1 MRADNSRHLTTAAR
15 QRAEQTRARAVR
27 ALRRL
32 DETGKSITF
41 EAVAAEAGVSRSWLY
56 SQQDIRAEIQALRT
70 RRQPSPAAPLT
81 PQRQRATEA
90 SLLRSLEA
98 TSQRMRHLEE
108 DNRQLRQALAE
119 ALGSARTAQTTGKD
133 EPTRPSGERP
143 LPAHHDA
150 VVLALGGGQQQGRVD
165 DTVHKTNTQVNP
177 LTGPTPEDNVGF
189 VRGEQR
195 LAGAGRDR
203 VQPHPRRRLPGL
215 GLPRQS
221 HHRHHPRPADQHPGS
236 AGPLRPPPPDA
247 PSAAL
252 AVGAGLVP
260 AVPGHPGTTPTGL
273 TRPPADRPNRN
284 RSGKAGQTGPAGTPT
299 PGVKIRTPS
308 QTRSN
313 FAWCIQDQ
321 PFIRP
326 QFDRQFV
333 SGHGLV

>member
-1 MRADNSRHLTTAAR
+1 MLAIHYPNAVWDE
-15 QRAEQTRARAVR
+15 AEQ
-27 ALRRL
+27 RL
-32 DETGKSITF
+32 ISD
-41 EAVAAEAGVSRSWLY
+41 
-56 SQQDIRAEIQALRT
+56 AEIAEVPFTAFTSRRTAEHISGRLIVRRVKRLNPTAKTATSAAGGDRQGELFALYRYHAVFTDSPLPLVQAEKT
-70 RRQPSPAAPLT
+70 H
-81 PQRQRATEA
+81 RAHAIIEQVHA
-90 SLLRSLEA
+90 DLRSGPLA
-98 TSQRMRHLEE
+98 HL
-108 DNRQLRQALAE
+108 
-119 ALGSARTAQTTGKD
+119 
-133 EPTRPSGERP
+133 PS
-143 LPAHHDA
+143 
-150 VVLALGGGQQQGRVD
+150 
-165 DTVHKTNTQVNP
+165 
-177 LTGPTPEDNVGF
+177 GF

-221 HHRHHPRPADQHPGS
+221 HHLHHPRPADQHPGS
-236 AGPLRPPPPDA
+236 AGSLGPPPADA

-313 FAWCIQDQ
+313 VARCIQAEVGLALSTPRVCQ
-321 PFIRP
+321 TRP
-326 QFDRQFV
+326 LHPRAPGRHQRRTDPWAVQRACFTLHLQSRMWRWKV
-333 SGHGLV
+333 GRAGSRVMVLA